1 MISFLVRIWSMQV
14 AMAIMM
20 CFLGT
25 SGSVSTAIA
34 QATAPDLEA
43 EGPTQ
48 LLERGRAA
56 FAANDFATA
65 AEALKKFITDYGEAE
80 EAKEA
85 ARLHR
90 PLVAISLVGQQKF
103 AEAIPWIDDSLADP
117 KIEFAVSD
125 ELRFWRGICL
135 MTGGDLVPA
144 QRAFGEYWT
153 IENHQPFKRYEAL
166 LLFATLYVQ
175 QGFPAEAADF
185 LAEQLPKFRDLAP
198 EAASRAVVLQLYA
211 RLEANQPAEALA
223 LLEAEFPRMAEMTQV
238 ISFQSLALQ
247 LGSRFLEE
255 EKWYEA
261 ISCLQRIWPAARL
274 LEYQDNK
281 VSEIEKRIAV
291 LEARPNSQSTVFQ
304 LKSIL
309 KRVDREVEAFRQFE
323 SFDAAL
329 RLRLATAYQGLERY
343 RESALILEDM
353 LATMPPDPLVAT
365 ATLAQLQCWM
375 EIRRW
380 PKAIE
385 AAERYEAVFGKD
397 GADLATVLLLKA
409 EALRESNAHG
419 AAQLAYGELV
429 KAFPESPL
437 APKAQFMQGFLYLQQ
452 DDTDGALYQFE
463 QVRQK
468 YPKSD
473 MVEDAAYWTGQAHS
487 FAGLYDEA
495 RDLLT
500 KYLKDYP
507 KAKYGKEATFRI
519 AVCTFSLAEY
529 PQALEL
535 LGQFVEK
542 HPGDEMNDEAH
553 LLIGDA
559 HLGEG
564 EIDLGFA
571 SYEKVRPA
579 AGRFFEEA
587 WFKKGHAYKL
597 LEEYEKMRSHFRAFV
612 ESHPDSARMPEAVY
626 WVGWTFLNEDDVNSA
641 RAIYWEIIE
650 RHGNDASMNTLTDV
664 LVALPKV
671 YPGPDGME
679 ELLTKLDAARRRAVA
694 AGELVL
700 AVRAGWAKA
709 QAVGKK
715 FPDAAR
721 IELLDISKWVDP
733 KEENPLVSVD
743 VAEALLA
750 SGNDRTARELLLNTR
765 KWHPRAA
772 QRDRIYWAL
781 GNLAAKDGDAAT
793 AVSYFE
799 RFERETGASL
809 KLAEVRLAK
818 ARLLTEMNRTVPARE
833 ALESVLTAESA
844 PAALKAEALFALG
857 ESHVTSRDHEKAIVY
872 FERLYVVYGKFAE
885 LNAKAYWLRGQSL
898 EKLALGREA
907 LATYEE
913 LVSRDDLRRLP
924 EVAKAEEKIVA
935 LRKEF
940 PEEVQAPLTEEA
952 SL

>member
-1 MISFLVRIWSMQV
+1 MIPSLVRCWSVRV
-14 AMAIMM
+14 ARVAAA
-20 CFLGT
+20 CAVWTL
-25 SGSVSTAIA
+25 VSAPPVFSQTTI
-34 QATAPDLEA
+34 PDLEA
-43 EGPTQ
+43 EGPAQ

-56 FAANDFATA
+56 LAANDFAA
-65 AEALKKFITDYGEAE
+65 AEEALKKFIADYGEAE

-90 PLVAISLVGQQKF
+90 PLVAICLVGQQKF
-103 AEAIPWIDDSLADP
+103 AEAVPWIDDSLADP
-117 KIEFAVSD
+117 KIEFAISD

-135 MTGGDLVPA
+135 MTGGDLVAA

-153 IENHQPFKRYEAL
+153 NENHQPFKRYEAL
-166 LLFATLYVQ
+166 LLFATLYLQ

-185 LAEQLPKFRDLAP
+185 LADQLPKFRDLAP

-211 RLEANQPAEALA
+211 RLEADQPTEALA
-223 LLEAEFPRMAEMTQV
+223 LIEAEFPRMAEMTQV

-274 LEYQDNK
+274 LEYQANK
-281 VSEIEKRIAV
+281 VTEIEQRIAV

-309 KRVDREVEAFRQFE
+309 KRVAREVEGFREFK

-329 RLRLATAYQGLERY
+329 RLRLATAFQGLERY

-353 LATMPPDPLVAT
+353 LATMDPEPLVAT

-385 AAERYEAVFGKD
+385 AAERYEEVFGKS

-409 EALRESNAHG
+409 EALRESNDHG

-429 KAFPESPL
+429 KQFPESPL

-452 DDTDGALYQFE
+452 DDTDGALFQFE
-463 QVRQK
+463 QVRKK

-473 MVEDAAYWTGQAHS
+473 MVEDAAYWTGMGHS
-487 FAGLYDEA
+487 FAGLYAEA

-500 KYLKDYP
+500 QYLEDYS

-529 PQALEL
+529 PEALAL
-535 LGQFVEK
+535 LNQFVEK
-542 HPGDEMNDEAH
+542 NPGDEMNDEAN

-559 HLGEG
+559 YLGEG
-564 EIDLGFA
+564 EIEPGFA
-571 SYEKVRPA
+571 AYEKVRPT

-597 LEEYEKMRSHFRAFV
+597 LEEYDKMRAHFRTFV
-612 ESHPDSARMPEAVY
+612 ESYPDSARMPEAVY
-626 WVGWTFLNEDDVNSA
+626 WVGWTFLNEDDIAAA
-641 RAIYWEIIE
+641 RDIYWETID
-650 RHGNDASMNTLTDV
+650 RHGNDAAMNTLTDV
-664 LVALPKV
+664 LMALPKV
-671 YPGPDGME
+671 YSGPEGTED
-679 ELLTKLDAARRRAVA
+679 LLTKLDTTKRRAA
-694 AGELVL
+694 SAGELVL
-700 AVRAGWAKA
+700 AARAGWAKA
-709 QAVGKK
+709 QVLGKK
-715 FPDAAR
+715 HPESAQT
-721 IELLDISKWVDP
+721 ELLEIAKWIDP

-750 SGNDRTARELLLNTR
+750 AGNERTGRELLVNTR

-772 QRDRIYWAL
+772 QRDRIYLAL
-781 GNLAAKDGDAAT
+781 GDLAARDGDKPAAIGF
-793 AVSYFE
+793 YE

-809 KLAEVRLAK
+809 RLAEVRLAK
-818 ARLLTEMNRTVPARE
+818 ARLLFEMKRSGPARE
-833 ALESVLTAESA
+833 ALESVLTTETA
-844 PAALKAEALFALG
+844 PAALKAEALLALG
-857 ESHVTSRDHEKAIVY
+857 QSYVESREHQKAIVY
-872 FERLYVVYGKFAE
+872 FERLYVVYGKFTE
-885 LNAKAYWLRGQSL
+885 LNARAYWARGQSL
-898 EKLALGREA
+898 EKLSLGREA

-913 LVSRDDLRRLP
+913 MVARDDLRRRP
-924 EVAKAEEKIVA
+924 EVLKAAEKIVA
-935 LRKEF
+935 LRREF
-940 PEEVQAPLTEEA
+940 PAEEA
-952 SL
+952 PVTKEVSL